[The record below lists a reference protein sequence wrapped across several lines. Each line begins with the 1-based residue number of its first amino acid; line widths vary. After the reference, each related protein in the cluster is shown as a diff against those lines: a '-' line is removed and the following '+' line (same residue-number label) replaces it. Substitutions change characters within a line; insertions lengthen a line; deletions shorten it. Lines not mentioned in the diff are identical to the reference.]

1 MDLLMITIDEAP
13 DHPVEPERL
22 ALALAAAELIDLLG
36 AGAVDLDGGRIV
48 PGRGAVPGDRFLE
61 QAASSVTGSEPFELV
76 GDWLWR
82 RDRALADAY
91 TGTLEPS
98 GLAIRQRPPGHPFR
112 RREITLTDSP
122 GRRRATER
130 RQSAE
135 PVLSALTEAVGMPGA
150 ETHGPGAAV
159 GRPVSTVLS
168 ALRGVLEEWEA
179 QRRER
184 IIAQAELDRA
194 WERFE

>member
-1 MDLLMITIDEAP
+1 M
-13 DHPVEPERL
+13 
-22 ALALAAAELIDLLG
+22 
-36 AGAVDLDGGRIV
+36 
-48 PGRGAVPGDRFLE
+48 
-61 QAASSVTGSEPFELV
+61 TGSEPFELV

-98 GLAIRQRPPGHPFR
+98 GLTIRQRPPGHPFR

-150 ETHGPGAAV
+150 ETHSPGAAV